1 MALHKRYTIDFSII
15 LRGPEILLIVLILI
29 SQGMV
34 HSNTK
39 IKYSTNCISTN
50 CLFPFATLFLLF
62 TLPEEV

>member
-34 HSNTK
+34 HSNAK
-39 IKYSTNCISTN
+39 IKYSTN